1 MRNFDLLNI
10 GKKLLL
16 GKKIPTPALDSE
28 LILSDIL
35 NVSRENL
42 LVNLNFTVRKS
53 IKKIF
58 IEKINKRMKRI
69 PIAYLIN
76 KKEFWKTEFFVNESV
91 LIPRPETEL
100 LVEQSLKNLSLDARK
115 NILDIG
121 TGSGCILI
129 SILKERLKCFGTC
142 LDVSKKALN
151 IAKYNAKIQHIENRI
166 RFINSNIDKFL
177 GCKYD
182 LIISNPPY
190 IKRLDIKYLEDDV
203 RYYEPKVALNGGDDG
218 FSEIL
223 RIIKKSSALIKKNGK
238 LIMELDNRQ
247 VNKMKDILRK
257 YNFTILKILKDLS
270 GKDRSIVAT
279 KT

>member
-16 GKKIPTPALDSE
+16 GKKIPNPALDSE

>member
-1 MRNFDLLNI
+1 
-10 GKKLLL
+10 
-16 GKKIPTPALDSE
+16 
-28 LILSDIL
+28 
-35 NVSRENL
+35 
-42 LVNLNFTVRKS
+42 
-53 IKKIF
+53 
-58 IEKINKRMKRI
+58 MKRI

-190 IKRLDIKYLEDDV
+190 IKRLDIEYLEDDV